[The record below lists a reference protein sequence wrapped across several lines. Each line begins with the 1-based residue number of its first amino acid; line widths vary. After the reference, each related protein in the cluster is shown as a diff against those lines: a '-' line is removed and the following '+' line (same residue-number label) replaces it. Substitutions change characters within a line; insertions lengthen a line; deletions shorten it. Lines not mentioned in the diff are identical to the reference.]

1 MNPARNHSN
10 LSASMRYPNTSNTG
24 VVRSIPSRHSWALA
38 IACSAWIGM
47 HPGEAA
53 RISEPSTQL
62 YGRIAERVGNREF
75 PVTSGQ
81 LVWKLRT
88 TGPGGREFVLSTRLT
103 PLANGQYSYRL
114 AIPHEVLACD
124 LTVGPKAIGLS
135 NAGGR
140 VEHVSITLDG
150 KPLSIA
156 PNAVAGFAIDSAKRA
171 GIQRVDLAY
180 LSVAPDSD
188 GDGAPDWWEDQN
200 GLDKWDPTDN
210 KPPSDPPANG
220 GGTTGTGQGT
230 TRVDAAARTFS
241 EWRAAWFPGQ
251 QGDLAAFEQ
260 EDSDHDGFP
269 NLMEYAFGL
278 DPTQPESTVAD
289 ALPHSTRIEGKPGI
303 SFTRRSGATDLDYR
317 IETSNNLL
325 EWSGELEG
333 TTVTTN
339 SEGVTTATM
348 DSAVSPEI
356 AETER
361 QFWRVRV
368 SRH

>member
-1 MNPARNHSN
+1 MNPARKQSN
-10 LSASMRYPNTSNTG
+10 AAFSMNSSIQGNSG
-24 VVRSIPSRHSWALA
+24 VIGSLTPRHTWALA
-38 IACSAWIGM
+38 IACSAWIGVY
-47 HPGEAA
+47 PGDAA

-75 PVTSGQ
+75 PITSGQ
-81 LVWKLRT
+81 LVWKIRT
-88 TGPGGREFVLSTRLT
+88 TGPGGREFELSTRLT

-114 AIPHEVLACD
+114 AIPHEVLAYD
-124 LTVGPKAIGLS
+124 LTVSPKAVGLS

-200 GLDKWDPTDN
+200 GLDKWDPADS
-210 KPPSDPPANG
+210 KLPSDPPANG

-230 TRVDAAARTFS
+230 PRVDAAARTFL
-241 EWRAAWFPGQ
+241 EWRAVWFPGQ
-251 QGDLAAFEQ
+251 QGDLTIFEQ
-260 EDSDHDGFP
+260 EDTDQDGFP
-269 NLMEYAFGL
+269 NLVEYAFGL
-278 DPTQPESTVAD
+278 DPTQPEATVAD
-289 ALPHSTRIEGKPGI
+289 TLPHSTRIEGRPGI
-303 SFTRRSGATDLDYR
+303 AFTRRPGATDLDYR
-317 IETSNNLL
+317 IEASNTLL

-339 SEGVTTATM
+339 AQGVTTATM
-348 DSAVSPEI
+348 DRTTTPEN
-356 AETER
+356 AEVER

-368 SRH
+368 SRR